1 MWTDPFPHLRNE
13 FMYTRQ
19 DTPLSLG
26 ERFRYVHPGYELREQ
41 WSYSDLVS
49 RIDACARLQ

>member
-1 MWTDPFPHLRNE
+1 
-13 FMYTRQ
+13 MYTRQ

-49 RIDACARLQ
+49 RIDACARPQ